1 MTTKYFFGSLTRIS
15 DLQSRPFTVQPL
27 PRSQWATGDYVVGR
41 VIPPVHL
48 HCAVELTTGRMA
60 KLLAGDLVVGAF
72 GVRRATLEAVGDWQ
86 SIASDGRMEDLT
98 EAGFF
103 GRVTSQSFFQSALP
117 SLVYQGHVLRQGQKV
132 CMQDFVPILPPRNYT
147 CPTILI
153 IGTSMSAG
161 KSTTARILIHVLK
174 QMGLKVVGAKLTG
187 AGCYHD
193 ILTMSD
199 AGADRIFDFVDVGL
213 PSSVVAPEAYRASL
227 HQLLTLIA
235 AEEPDVVVAE
245 AGASPFEP
253 YNGSIA
259 LEELREQIRCTVL
272 CASDPYAVIGVT
284 QAFGLQPDFITGAA
298 TSTSAGVQLVET
310 LAKVPALT
318 LPAEASLTKLI
329 NILQNKLPLPSAK
342 LLARGI
348 EVPAGFDI

>member
-1 MTTKYFFGSLTRIS
+1 M
-15 DLQSRPFTVQPL
+15 
-27 PRSQWATGDYVVGR
+27 A
-41 VIPPVHL
+41 
-48 HCAVELTTGRMA
+48 EL
-60 KLLAGDLVVGAF
+60 LEGDLVVGAF

-86 SIASDGRMEDLT
+86 SIASDGRMEDMT

-103 GRVTSQSFFQSALP
+103 GRVTSQSFFLGALP
-117 SLVYQGHVLRQGQKV
+117 SLVYQGHVLRQDKKV
-132 CMQDFVPILPPRNYT
+132 CMQDFVPVLPQRDYP

-161 KSTTARILIHVLK
+161 KSTTARIIIHALK

-187 AGCYHD
+187 AGRYHD

-199 AGADRIFDFVDVGL
+199 AGADRIFDFVDAGL
-213 PSSVVAPEAYRASL
+213 PSSVIPPDAFRESL
-227 HQLLTLIA
+227 HQLLSRIA

-253 YNGSIA
+253 YNGSIVM
-259 LEELREQIRCTVL
+259 EELKQQICCTVL

-284 QAFGLQPDFITGAA
+284 QAFGVQPDFVSGAA
-298 TSTSAGVQLVET
+298 TSTSAGVQLVER

-318 LPAEASLTKLI
+318 LPAEESIMQLT
-329 NILQNKLPLPSAK
+329 NILKMKLSSHSARFIFD
-342 LLARGI
+342 RG
-348 EVPAGFDI
+348 D